1 MALLVPNEGEVVMV
15 QAILDLDLDLH
26 LFKNDHTPAET
37 DTVADYTEAD
47 FTGYVLENLISGNW
61 VITPGAPAVGNYP
74 DVVFTSTASQSQ
86 FVYGYYITKRV
97 TGELMWAE
105 RFDDNDPAAPYEMVN
120 NGDTITFPPRF
131 TLKDEQD

>member
-74 DVVFTSTASQSQ
+74 TLCLPPLLARVSLSMVITSLS
-86 FVYGYYITKRV
+86 V
-97 TGELMWAE
+97 
-105 RFDDNDPAAPYEMVN
+105 
-120 NGDTITFPPRF
+120 
-131 TLKDEQD
+131 